1 MAGSDEGFMQEILRP
16 PPQYELQHDQ
26 PDQDHDLQYL
36 EADGGGKLD
45 FYGGGGHD
53 DNLRT
58 VEFFQA
64 VKNFYADGLF
74 CDLRLVAGC
83 VDVGFNSVPCH
94 SLVIVSAIP
103 AFIKILDDSSSS
115 CDMEDNKIHL
125 PEFSFNEVK
134 SLVDGIYA
142 ALDVN
147 CRSEVFIYN
156 ELAKSL
162 GLKDDNGDSIVNM
175 PSSVEVFKA
184 LKPVFNA
191 VIEIKPIQVQV
202 QVQVKSEDVKLVVD
216 DQEDLPLSAVSRS
229 TRSSTIAGTSH
240 FLNEF

>member
-1 MAGSDEGFMQEILRP
+1 
-16 PPQYELQHDQ
+16 
-26 PDQDHDLQYL
+26 
-36 EADGGGKLD
+36 
-45 FYGGGGHD
+45 
-53 DNLRT
+53 
-58 VEFFQA
+58 
-64 VKNFYADGLF
+64 
-74 CDLRLVAGC
+74 
-83 VDVGFNSVPCH
+83 
-94 SLVIVSAIP
+94 
-103 AFIKILDDSSSS
+103 
-115 CDMEDNKIHL
+115 MEDNKIYL

-202 QVQVKSEDVKLVVD
+202 QVKSEDVKLVVD
-216 DQEDLPLSAVSRS
+216 DQEDLPLLAVSRS
-229 TRSSTIAGTSH
+229 TRSSTIAGTYH
-240 FLNEF
+240 FFPRVHEGSNYVIVSASQ